1 MNYLLSA
8 ARRIAMAV
16 LLLLVPVLGTLLAV
30 PAMAD
35 EQVYEPI
42 YPMAPSGA
50 PSDGQGKNK
59 GKNTIRVP
67 DLVAEE
73 GNFHLAVIDSVQAQ
87 IDNQEVLDAVRETMG
102 QTNAKIVV
110 GVDTAGSAMEGGAAR
125 FIRAMTLFGPTSYL
139 LLHDDWPESTDT
151 KGYLQDGWIVIGL
164 VLPDADGK
172 GAEIAIDKAWNV
184 TGDRS
189 AALSRSVA
197 ALRQHMDRDDYT
209 QAVIEAV
216 RTTTDELKAPRD
228 FSGQLQDY
236 RGPLLVGLGVLAV
249 LATVLVLAHRRRTRQ
264 RAEDARR
271 VDRTGELFARL
282 PAQLREL
289 ESCTPPESSLQAGGI
304 IQQRAEL
311 LGRAIAPLASFTRD
325 ALAQGPETAAPSA
338 AALERLEEASGCQ
351 QELVAACSALNGLLS
366 GGSRGHQR
374 WAAIIAAHRDLLEG
388 CATLLDRKEL
398 ASLDSAARLRAHLI
412 TDTDALDEAQ
422 QWLNRPKSR
431 SIEPVAM
438 LERLWALRLG
448 LQADLE
454 QLLEQVKGTKIK
466 LPQQV
471 TKHLAG
477 REQGKAGPLDDLAT
491 IDGAAQRLER
501 WLEAPL
507 EDRA

>member
-1 MNYLLSA
+1 MTYLLSA
-8 ARRIAMAV
+8 ARRIAIAV
-16 LLLLVPVLGTLLAV
+16 LLLLVPVLGIFLAV

-35 EQVYEPI
+35 EQIYEPI
-42 YPMAPSGA
+42 YPVGPSSE
-50 PSDGQGKNK
+50 PSNGQGDDKDK
-59 GKNTIRVP
+59 KTIRVP

-87 IDNQEVLDAVRETMG
+87 IDNQEVLDAVREIMG
-102 QTNAKIVV
+102 QSNAKIVV
-110 GVDTAGSAMEGGAAR
+110 GVDTAGSVMEGGAAK
-125 FIRAMTLFGPTSYL
+125 FIRAMTMFGPTSYL

-197 ALRQHMDRDDYT
+197 ALRPHMDRDDYT

-216 RTTTDELKAPRD
+216 RTATDELKAPQD
-228 FSGQLQDY
+228 F
-236 RGPLLVGLGVLAV
+236 RGPLLVGLGVLTV
-249 LATVLVLAHRRRTRQ
+249 LAAVLVLVHRRRTRQ

-338 AALERLEEASGCQ
+338 VALERLEEASGCQ

-366 GGSRGHQR
+366 GVSRGHRR

-431 SIEPVAM
+431 SVEPAAM
-438 LERLWALRLG
+438 LERLWGLRLG
-448 LQADLE
+448 LQTDLE

-466 LPQQV
+466 LPQQL

-477 REQGKAGPLDDLAT
+477 REQGKAGPLDDLAA
-491 IDGAAQRLER
+491 IDRAAQRIEG
-501 WLEAPL
+501 WLDAPA